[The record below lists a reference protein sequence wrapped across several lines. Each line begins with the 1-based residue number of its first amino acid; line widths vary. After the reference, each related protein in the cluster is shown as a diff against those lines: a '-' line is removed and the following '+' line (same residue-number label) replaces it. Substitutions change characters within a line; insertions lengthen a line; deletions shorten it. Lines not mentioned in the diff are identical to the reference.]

1 MSTTC
6 NLGIDVS
13 KDSFDVF
20 VHETSTHK
28 KFEMNKGHIRKA
40 MSWIKKNKP
49 TLIVLE
55 ATGGYER
62 TLVAELA
69 TAKLPVVVSNP
80 RQIRDFAKATGKLA
94 KTDKIDA
101 AVIAHYAAAIMPE
114 IRPLLNKQEQKLSA
128 LTSRRRQLVELRA
141 IEKNHKEHAYLPE
154 ISTSVETVIQKLT
167 TEIESI
173 EAMVTNLIS
182 SDPDMQ
188 NKIDQI
194 SSVPGV
200 GKITAAVLM
209 ADLPELGT
217 LNRKQI
223 AALIGV
229 APMNRDSGQFRGKR
243 MTGSGRKSIRT
254 ALFMAMLAVIQF
266 NPKLKAFYKH
276 LVDQGK
282 PKMVALVA
290 AMRKLIV
297 ILNSMLKNNESWRL
311 QNA

>member
-1 MSTTC
+1 MSAAC
-6 NLGIDVS
+6 NIGIDVS

-20 VHETSTHK
+20 IYETSLHK

-40 MSWIKKNKP
+40 MSWIKKHKP

-94 KTDKIDA
+94 KTDKIDS
-101 AVIAHYAAAIMPE
+101 AVIAHYAAVIMPE
-114 IRPLLNKQEQKLSA
+114 VRPLLSKQEQKLSE
-128 LTSRRRQLVELRA
+128 LISRRRQLVEIRA
-141 IEKNHKEHAYLPE
+141 VEKNHKEHAYLPE
-154 ISTSVETVIQKLT
+154 ISMSIETVIQKLT
-167 TEIESI
+167 TEIENI
-173 EAMVTNLIS
+173 ENMITDIIS
-182 SDPDMQ
+182 SDPDMK
-188 NKIDQI
+188 NKIDRI

-200 GKITAAVLM
+200 GKTTAAVLL

-217 LNRKQI
+217 LNRRQI
-223 AALIGV
+223 AALVGL

-243 MTGSGRKSIRT
+243 MTGSGRKSVRT
-254 ALFMAMLAVIQF
+254 ALFMTTLAVTQF
-266 NPKLKAFYKH
+266 NPLLKTFYKH
-276 LVDQGK
+276 LVEQGK
-282 PKMVALVA
+282 PKMVAIVA
-290 AMRKLIV
+290 VMRKLII

-311 QNA
+311 QNT